1 MFDSAAL
8 CLGVSLPNVQTLVS
22 PCQKGKSALPKLK
35 VEPITPSKKA
45 LRVHRILRLMETEPY
60 PPAVPDGRTKI
71 NVPLFNRFRHTL
83 PQNPPQHL
91 QDVFQP
97 QPHFLFILV
106 RISVFTAGGCAP
118 PPRLPCSWDF
128 FSLPLFFVAVSKSK
142 RLALFFF
149 FLPSE
154 EAICSGENETC
165 EVSRA
170 GPAVGR
176 RRWWGGA
183 EAIPD

>member
-83 PQNPPQHL
+83 PQNSPQHL

-118 PPRLPCSWDF
+118 PPLPCSWDF
-128 FSLPLFFVAVSKSK
+128 FSSPFSSLQ
-142 RLALFFF
+142 LAKVKGWHFFF
-149 FLPSE
+149 FAL
-154 EAICSGENETC
+154 
-165 EVSRA
+165 
-170 GPAVGR
+170 R
-176 RRWWGGA
+176 RSHLFR
-183 EAIPD
+183 